1 MDKKEA
7 GEQLLKS
14 IREGRVNSPT
24 KIGSYRG
31 FEIQAYFDTYTK
43 TYQGILVNES
53 KHYLE
58 FGNSALGNIT
68 RLDNLLE
75 DIPKK
80 LEREKQRLKTHEDE
94 LVNAK
99 EEIKKPFA
107 KAEIL
112 TEKRQRLNKV
122 NKLIESGMKNK
133 ITKNR
138 AEKEVVKDIG
148 GR

>member
-1 MDKKEA
+1 M
-7 GEQLLKS
+7 
-14 IREGRVNSPT
+14 
-24 KIGSYRG
+24 
-31 FEIQAYFDTYTK
+31 
-43 TYQGILVNES
+43 
-53 KHYLE
+53 
-58 FGNSALGNIT
+58 
-68 RLDNLLE
+68 DNLLE

-148 GR
+148 VR